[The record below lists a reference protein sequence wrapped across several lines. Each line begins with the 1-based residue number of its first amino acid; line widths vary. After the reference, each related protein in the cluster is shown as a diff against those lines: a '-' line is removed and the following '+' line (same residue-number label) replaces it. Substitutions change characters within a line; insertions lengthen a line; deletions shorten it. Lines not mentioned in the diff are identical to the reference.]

1 MIGGNSVNPSEIYQ
15 RNQVTTA
22 RPEELTLMLYN
33 GGIKF
38 LQQAKAA
45 IDKKDIAKA
54 HSHITRVQDIVTELM
69 VTLNMDY
76 EISKT
81 ILPLYEYM
89 KRRLI
94 EANMAKD
101 SEILNEIEGMF
112 QELRTTW
119 AQAMKQAKS
128 V

>member
-1 MIGGNSVNPSEIYQ
+1 MNPSEIYQ

>member
-1 MIGGNSVNPSEIYQ
+1 MVLKPNEIYQ

-38 LQQAKAA
+38 LQQARVA
-45 IDKKDIAKA
+45 IDKKDIPKA
-54 HSHITRVQDIVTELM
+54 HSLITRVQDIVTELM

-81 ILPLYEYM
+81 LLPLYEYM
-89 KRRLI
+89 KNRLV
-94 EANMAKD
+94 EANVAKD
-101 SEILNEIEGMF
+101 SEILSEIEEMF

-119 AQAMKQAKS
+119 AQAIKQSKS
-128 V
+128 M

>member
-1 MIGGNSVNPSEIYQ
+1 MLNPSEIYQ

-22 RPEELTLMLYN
+22 RAEELTLMLYN

-45 IDKKDIAKA
+45 IEKKDVAQA

-81 ILPLYEYM
+81 LLPLYEYM

-94 EANMAKD
+94 EANIGKD
-101 SEILNEIEGMF
+101 SEMLTEVEGMF

>member
-1 MIGGNSVNPSEIYQ
+1 MLNPNEIYQ

-38 LQQAKAA
+38 LQQARIA

-81 ILPLYEYM
+81 LLPLYEYM
-89 KRRLI
+89 KRRLV
-94 EANMAKD
+94 EANMGKD
-101 SEILNEIEGMF
+101 QEIISEVEGMF
-112 QELRTTW
+112 QELRTAW
-119 AQAMKQAKS
+119 AQAVKQAKS